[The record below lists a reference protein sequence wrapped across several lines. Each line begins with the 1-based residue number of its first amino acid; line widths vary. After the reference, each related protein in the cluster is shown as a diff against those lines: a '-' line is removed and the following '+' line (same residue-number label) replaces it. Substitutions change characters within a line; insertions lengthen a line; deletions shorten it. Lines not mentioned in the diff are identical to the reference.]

1 MADAETETAGAG
13 LHRVAVVVAADGA
26 GLRADRYLSERA
38 GLPSRSQLHQRLAR
52 LTVNGR
58 DAKPS
63 TRLADGDRVEVALT
77 PLPPA
82 CALPEPLP
90 LEVLYE
96 DRDVVVL
103 NKPSG
108 MVVHPG
114 SGNLSSTLVNGLL
127 YRYRDLAAQFPDSP
141 RPGIVHRLDKDTSG
155 VIIVA
160 RHAAAHE
167 YLARQ
172 FGARRVTKIYY
183 AWVAGR
189 PIPAVGRITTRLRRD
204 PRDPL
209 RVRVSREQG
218 KVAVTRYQLR
228 EERAGASLMEL
239 QPVTGRTHQLRVH
252 LRWLGH
258 PILGDPRYAG
268 RARGTAPRLLLHAH
282 RLVIR
287 IPADAAPRAFT
298 APLAPDFAPPPAAPA
313 PPDASWSAGGAE
325 A

>member
-1 MADAETETAGAG
+1 MADAEAETEGAG
-13 LHRVAVVVAADGA
+13 LHLVAVVVAEDGA
-26 GLRADRYLSERA
+26 GQRADRYLSERA

-63 TRLADGDRVEVALT
+63 ARLGAGDRVEVALT
-77 PLPPA
+77 PPPA
-82 CALPEPLP
+82 VCALPEPLP

-114 SGNLSSTLVNGLL
+114 DGNRSGTLINGLL
-127 YRYRDLAAQFPDSP
+127 HRYRDLAAQFPDSP
-141 RPGIVHRLDKDTSG
+141 RPGIVHRLDKETSG

-160 RHAAAHE
+160 RHAAAHAH
-167 YLARQ
+167 LARQ
-172 FGARRVTKIYY
+172 FGARRVTKIYH

-189 PIPAVGRITTRLRRD
+189 PTPAAGQIATKLRRD

-209 RVRVSREQG
+209 RMRVSREQG
-218 KVAVTRYQLR
+218 KAAVTRYRVR
-228 EERAGASLMEL
+228 ESRAGSSLMEL

-268 RARGTAPRLLLHAH
+268 RARGSAPRLLLHAH

-287 IPADAAPRAFT
+287 IPADAEPRAFT
-298 APLAPDFAPPPAAPA
+298 APLPPGFAPPAAQVPVL
-313 PPDASWSAGGAE
+313 GGRG
-325 A
+325 